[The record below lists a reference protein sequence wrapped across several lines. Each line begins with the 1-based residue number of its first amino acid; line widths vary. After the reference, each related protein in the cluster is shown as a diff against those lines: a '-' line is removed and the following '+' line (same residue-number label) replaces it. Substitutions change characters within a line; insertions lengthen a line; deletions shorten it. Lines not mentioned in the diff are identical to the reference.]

1 MTAMDDS
8 PRSSKRRKLDT
19 PKRTA
24 STPAVKGT
32 ATRASGR
39 RANQPTPQPN
49 GAPEEAE
56 EAEEKTAPKR
66 TVRATKSVPSRTAAK
81 HTAVPD
87 IDIYDDIEGALGVE
101 PAAKPATKPKAAPR
115 RATAKPRAGTESTVD
130 ELQEV
135 AAVPKR
141 GRGRPRKALSA
152 SRAATKAVNGGTNG
166 AVEEADVQDELAA
179 EATTPPKR
187 ARTARKPAA
196 SARKAPAPK
205 ASARKRAVSLTI
217 EDDEDAEE
225 LNGIA
230 ALGGSPSK
238 PRSTR
243 KPPASARK
251 RAVSADE
258 DEDDEEPAAATPSRS
273 IKKRKPLQDHTIT
286 PNTEDELTGRAP
298 PSAKK
303 QAISTRRRLNRTDNI
318 SNEDD
323 VKAVDYDDEEE
334 LVDVDGNSIMESVLD
349 PTEPSPFNKPT
360 SAQKDKAAPPLIY
373 GNLPAG
379 RSLDLLKTIALER
392 ITGKRPSPLVDL
404 DAEYKSVHQIIEQT
418 VTAGEGN
425 SMLVIGARGSGK
437 TALVNK
443 VLSEVAKDNGGEYH
457 VVRLNGFI
465 HTDDKIALRE
475 IWRQLGKEMDIE
487 EDGSG
492 PGKNYADTLTTLL
505 ALLSHPSEQTG
516 EITDQVAKAVIFI
529 MDEFDLF
536 AQHPRQTLLYN
547 LFDIAQSRKA
557 PIAVLGLTTRID
569 VTNSLE
575 KRVKSRF
582 SHRYVHLSLAK
593 TFTSFQEMCKAGLII
608 EAEHLSVE
616 ERGILEGGAKHSS
629 TNATLA
635 KNGKKDAKQDMLP
648 EWNANINVSS
658 RHACTMCTTNTPQKL
673 FAAPTFLTQHL
684 APHFYRTKSVSA
696 VLNSFFLPTATLSAD
711 TPFAP
716 SNTLSA
722 PDSKLFLIPS
732 LSTLA
737 LSLLISAARLDI
749 IHDSDTCN
757 FNMAYDEYVTLSSK
771 ARIQSAV
778 GGMSASGSVSKVWSK
793 DVARREWENLVELG
807 LVMPVIQGQAGGFGM
822 IRCDVALEEI
832 GAVLAGEK
840 GMDRHLEKWCKSI

>member
-1 MTAMDDS
+1 MKATAA
-8 PRSSKRRKLDT
+8 
-19 PKRTA
+19 KRTA
-24 STPAVKGT
+24 VPA
-32 ATRASGR
+32 
-39 RANQPTPQPN
+39 
-49 GAPEEAE
+49 
-56 EAEEKTAPKR
+56 
-66 TVRATKSVPSRTAAK
+66 
-81 HTAVPD
+81 
-87 IDIYDDIEGALGVE
+87 IDIYDDIEGALGVAS
-101 PAAKPATKPKAAPR
+101 AAKPAQR
-115 RATAKPRAGTESTVD
+115 RSLAVSRAGTESTTD

-141 GRGRPRKALSA
+141 GRGRPRKTPI
-152 SRAATKAVNGGTNG
+152 ATGGPSKSLVNGSTQG
-166 AVEEADVQDELAA
+166 ADAEAGAQDELAA
-179 EATTPPKR
+179 EATIPPKR
-187 ARTARKPAA
+187 AKAKRTPAV
-196 SARKAPAPK
+196 SARKAQAPK
-205 ASARKRAVSLTI
+205 STARRRAVSPTI
-217 EDDEDAEE
+217 EEDEDTDQ
-225 LNGIA
+225 LNGTA
-230 ALGGSPSK
+230 AHGGTPSK

-243 KPPASARK
+243 KPQAIARK
-251 RAVSADE
+251 QAISE
-258 DEDDEEPAAATPSRS
+258 EEEEEDDEDVPTVTTPSRS
-273 IKKRKPLQDHTIT
+273 SKKRKPLEERTAVPDT
-286 PNTEDELTGRAP
+286 DEELSGRAFR
-298 PSAKK
+298 SSKK
-303 QAISTRRRLNRTDNI
+303 PVRSLRRQLNRTDNI
-318 SNEDD
+318 DNRDEGTDT
-323 VKAVDYDDEEE
+323 VDETNDDEEAM
-334 LVDVDGNSIMESVLD
+334 DVDGNSVLESVLD

-360 SAQKDKAAPPLIY
+360 SAQKDKTAPPLIY

-379 RSLDLLKTIALER
+379 RALDLLKTVALER
-392 ITGKRPSPLVDL
+392 ITAKRPSPLVGL
-404 DAEYKSVHQIIEQT
+404 DVEYKSVHQIIEQT

-593 TFTSFQEMCKAGLII
+593 TFTAFQEMCKAGLTI
-608 EAEHLSVE
+608 EPEHLSVE
-616 ERGILEGGAKHSS
+616 ERGILEGGAKDTPAHGSS
-629 TNATLA
+629 A
-635 KNGKKDAKQDMLP
+635 KKGQEDAKQDVLA
-648 EWNANINVSS
+648 EWNANINVSPQGS
-658 RHACTMCTTNTPQKL
+658 FTIRTTDAPQKI
-673 FAAPTFLTQHL
+673 FASPAFLTQHL
-684 APHFYRTKSVSA
+684 APHFYRTKSVPA
-696 VLNSFFLPTATLSAD
+696 VLNTFFLPTATLSAD
-711 TPFAP
+711 VPFAP
-716 SNTLSA
+716 TNTLNA
-722 PDSKLFLIPS
+722 PDSKLFLIPN

-840 GMDRHLEKWCKSI
+840 GMDRHLERWCKSI